1 MMEGDNANKPNIG
14 IIANPV
20 ADEGKNIY
28 LTKFINILKPLS
40 NAIFVIDGDFPE
52 IPEKTI
58 HIIKIKADEKKES
71 MLIRVIKA
79 IIVQLRFSSNL
90 IKVSKKID
98 IAIFFCVTNII
109 PITFAKLMRKRT
121 IVIAGG
127 SAWKSADKVYRGRLF
142 GLGGFVFPLILR
154 TFEKLSFTFTDRI
167 VVQSTSVIDFLGL
180 GRFRQKIASGGEYI
194 DTNIFQKKNE
204 LKVRKNL
211 IGFISRLNEGK
222 GVMNFIKSMPLVLKK
237 SNNVEFLIGGH
248 GPLHSKIRD
257 MIKENKIS
265 QNAKLVGYIPRN
277 ELVNSLNELKLFVLP
292 SYSEGLPIGV
302 LEAMACGTPVLA
314 TPVGG
319 IPDVIKDGKTGF
331 ILENNSPECI
341 AKNVIRALEHPNLDE
356 IVKNARKVIEKEY
369 CYEAAVERYRKI
381 LENIQGGMTD
391 DPHSLIISLNKMS
404 KLR

>member
-1 MMEGDNANKPNIG
+1 MNSKKPNIG

-40 NAIFVIDGDFPE
+40 NEIFVIDGDFPE
-52 IPEKTI
+52 VPDKRI
-58 HIIKIKADEKKES
+58 HIIKIKADEKKELT
-71 MLIRVIKA
+71 LIMFIKF
-79 IIVQLRFSSNL
+79 ILVQMRFSFNL
-90 IKVSKKID
+90 IKISRMVNIV
-98 IAIFFCVTNII
+98 IFFGATEVI
-109 PITFAKLMRKRT
+109 PILLMKLMRKRT
-121 IVIAGG
+121 IVMAGG
-127 SAWKSADKVYRGRLF
+127 SAWKSGDKIYRERLF
-142 GLGGFVFPLILR
+142 GLGGFVFPIILR
-154 TFEKLSFTFTDRI
+154 ILERIGFTLTNRI
-167 VVQSTSVIDFLGL
+167 VVQSTSVIDFLDL

-211 IGFISRLNEGK
+211 IGYIARLSEGK
-222 GVMNFIKSMPLVLKK
+222 GVINFIKSMPVVVRK
-237 SNNVEFLIGGH
+237 SKNVEFLIGGH
-248 GPLHSKIRD
+248 GPLQSKIRD

-319 IPDVIKDGKTGF
+319 IPDVIKDGESGF
-331 ILENNSPECI
+331 ILENNSPEGI
-341 AKNVIRALEHPNLDE
+341 AENIISALSQPNLDE
-356 IVKNARKVIEKEY
+356 IAENARKIIKEEY
-369 CYEAAVERYRKI
+369 SYEAAVERYRKI
-381 LENIQGGMTD
+381 LENIRWRENNRRNTI
-391 DPHSLIISLNKMS
+391 H
-404 KLR
+404 